1 MSYIKT
7 GDVENKISLG
17 SLNNGTVK
25 NRGNLGFW
33 AEVGTGILGWKFGM
47 RFREGELT

>member
-7 GDVENKISLG
+7 GDIENKISLG
-17 SLNNGTVK
+17 SLNNGTVR
-25 NRGNLGFW
+25 NWGNLRVL